1 MNSNKNFVEVIGSI
15 FLICLI
21 VVFCG
26 VISVKGICVDT
37 IKEVFISDEVQ
48 NKIMDAVYDEVP
60 DLSSDQIASVA
71 DTIKNSEEIADFTEE
86 YLNAMADGVK
96 NNDYQAPDLEGK
108 FDNLTGDIVNKVV
121 NETGE
126 ELSSQQKA
134 NLEKQIELREEEIQD
149 LINKNVESIIYG
161 NNNAVSVIK
170 VYNTCS
176 SNVLKFVLIL
186 LIIVDMMVLFLAGK
200 NKNVWLLS
208 TGISSIIS
216 SFFVAML
223 IPQIIS
229 SIANVIT
236 NKYLGRTSTVELGS
250 LKLYGVILAAIG
262 ILAIIGYIILGKTTS
277 KPVRKH

>member
-37 IKEVFISDEVQ
+37 IKEVFISDE
-48 NKIMDAVYDEVP
+48 
-60 DLSSDQIASVA
+60 
-71 DTIKNSEEIADFTEE
+71 
-86 YLNAMADGVK
+86 VK

-149 LINKNVESIIYG
+149 LINKNVE
-161 NNNAVSVIK
+161 
-170 VYNTCS
+170 
-176 SNVLKFVLIL
+176 
-186 LIIVDMMVLFLAGK
+186 
-200 NKNVWLLS
+200 
-208 TGISSIIS
+208 
-216 SFFVAML
+216 
-223 IPQIIS
+223 
-229 SIANVIT
+229 
-236 NKYLGRTSTVELGS
+236 
-250 LKLYGVILAAIG
+250 
-262 ILAIIGYIILGKTTS
+262 
-277 KPVRKH
+277 